1 MPDLTQHP
9 THSAAQMARDME
21 VADWYIWAARR
32 RIQQASREMDQHRRE
47 LLNFEDSFALQLAQ
61 MQQHVRRLQQE
72 RLEGGPDHAAVV
84 DRVRSMLMLSQ
95 MIARASRTLGDLA
108 QMTAQ
113 MAAAAYW
120 AGIGYQDPSAN

>member
-1 MPDLTQHP
+1 MPDHSHSP
-9 THSAAQMARDME
+9 THDAAHMARDLE

-61 MQQHVRRLQQE
+61 MQQHARHLQQE
-72 RLEGGPDHAAVV
+72 RPAGGPDHAAFV
-84 DRVRSMLMLSQ
+84 DRIRSMLMLSQ
-95 MIARASRTLGDLA
+95 MIDRAARLLGELA

-120 AGIGYQDPSAN
+120 TGIGHQNPSAN

>member
-1 MPDLTQHP
+1 MPDHQPHTTQD
-9 THSAAQMARDME
+9 AAQMARDIE
-21 VADWYIWAARR
+21 VADWYVWAARR

-61 MQQHVRRLQQE
+61 LQQHARRLQLGRQE
-72 RLEGGPDHAAVV
+72 EGPDPAAFI
-84 DRVRSMLMLSQ
+84 DRIRNMLMLSQ
-95 MIARASRTLGDLA
+95 MIDRAARLLGELA

-120 AGIGYQDPSAN
+120 AGIGHQDPSAN